1 MLTFLI
7 PDMHCGGCIR
17 SLTKA
22 VQALD
27 QNATLTADLETHR
40 VTVQTSAPS
49 ATVAEA
55 FEEAGYDVEPAP

>member
-7 PDMHCGGCIR
+7 PDMHCDGCIR

-27 QNATLTADLETHR
+27 HNATLTADLETHR
-40 VTVQTSAPS
+40 VTVTTSAPIP
-49 ATVAEA
+49 AVTEA
-55 FEEAGYDVEPAP
+55 FQDAGFDVEPAA